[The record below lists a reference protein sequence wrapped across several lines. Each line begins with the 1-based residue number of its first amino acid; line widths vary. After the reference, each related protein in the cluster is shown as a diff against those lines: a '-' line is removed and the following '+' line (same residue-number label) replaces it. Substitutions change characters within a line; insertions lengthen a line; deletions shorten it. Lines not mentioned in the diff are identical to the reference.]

1 MNIEIKD
8 REELSRLT
16 TKAMWRKWV
25 KTHTF
30 SSSVFSTFYLDEF
43 LKYHSKPQ
51 TIWGAFHSM
60 SPEPQILW
68 KALAEKHSI
77 KWAFP
82 KLDEN
87 QVDHAGKM
95 DFFESTE
102 FRAHPQFVEMLEP
115 SGQATLINPNQMAG
129 ILVPGLAFDNRG
141 FRLGRGKGYY
151 DRYLT
156 DYQGLKVGLCNHDL
170 FVLRPLP
177 KENWDVRM
185 DYVVTDE
192 FVFSVG

>member
-1 MNIEIKD
+1 MNIEIKNSAD
-8 REELSRLT
+8 FASLT
-16 TKAMWRKWV
+16 TKTMWRKWL
-25 KTHTF
+25 KAQAF
-30 SSSVFSTFYLDEF
+30 SFSAFSVSYLEDF
-43 LKYHSKPQ
+43 LKHHSKPH
-51 TIWGAFHSM
+51 TVWGAFQSL
-60 SPEPQILW
+60 SPEPQIQW
-68 KALAEKHSI
+68 QPLAEKFGI
-77 KWAFP
+77 QWAFP
-82 KLDEN
+82 KLDEL
-87 QVDHAGKM
+87 DSKACKM
-95 DFFESTE
+95 DFYLAEE
-102 FRAHPQFVEMLEP
+102 FKAHSKYEMLEP
-115 SGQATLINPNQMAG
+115 SGDAQAVKPAEMAG
-129 ILVPGLAFDNRG
+129 ILVPGLVFDNRG